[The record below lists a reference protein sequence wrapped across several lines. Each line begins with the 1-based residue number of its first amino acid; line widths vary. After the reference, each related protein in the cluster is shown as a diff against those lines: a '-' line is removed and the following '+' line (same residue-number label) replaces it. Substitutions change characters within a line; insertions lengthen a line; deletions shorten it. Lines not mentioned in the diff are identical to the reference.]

1 MDRIPYPME
10 EETYTCTCNDIC
22 ACPIK
27 NELKAIEYDL
37 KRAME
42 NDEQDIKSIE
52 YNIFKSPNPDEQDR
66 KTVQYNITKSM
77 TNDDITPQSMICTG
91 LTARPAR
98 HDVVSRAVECLGA
111 MPQVKTL
118 QRDIHLKSILKN
130 GRPHWPRQP
139 HHGNDRPHQCKAML
153 RKRPK
158 IGAQG
163 NQCSYLG
170 CIIITIIITTVI
182 TSITYFII
190 TTIKNTNEQS
200 Y

>member
-1 MDRIPYPME
+1 
-10 EETYTCTCNDIC
+10 
-22 ACPIK
+22 
-27 NELKAIEYDL
+27 
-37 KRAME
+37 
-42 NDEQDIKSIE
+42 
-52 YNIFKSPNPDEQDR
+52 
-66 KTVQYNITKSM
+66 M

-130 GRPHWPRQP
+130 GRPHWPQQP
-139 HHGNDRPHQCKAML
+139 HQGNDRPHQCKTML

-170 CIIITIIITTVI
+170 CIIITLIITTVI

-190 TTIKNTNEQS
+190 TTINNTNEQS
-200 Y
+200 N

>member
-1 MDRIPYPME
+1 MDCIPYPME
-10 EETYTCTCNDIC
+10 EETYACTCNDIC

-52 YNIFKSPNPDEQDR
+52 YNIIKSTDQDEQDR
-66 KTVQYNITKSM
+66 KTVQFNITKSM
-77 TNDDITPQSMICTG
+77 KNDDITPQSMICTG

-130 GRPHWPRQP
+130 GRPHWPQQP
-139 HHGNDRPHQCKAML
+139 HHRNDRPHQCKAML

-170 CIIITIIITTVI
+170 CIIITLIITTVI

-190 TTIKNTNEQS
+190 TTMNKTNEQS

>member
-1 MDRIPYPME
+1 
-10 EETYTCTCNDIC
+10 
-22 ACPIK
+22 
-27 NELKAIEYDL
+27 
-37 KRAME
+37 
-42 NDEQDIKSIE
+42 
-52 YNIFKSPNPDEQDR
+52 
-66 KTVQYNITKSM
+66 
-77 TNDDITPQSMICTG
+77 MICTG

-158 IGAQG
+158 IGAQS

-170 CIIITIIITTVI
+170 CIIITLIITTVI

-190 TTIKNTNEQS
+190 RTIKNTNEQS